1 MEKLPQVPEVL
12 SSTSMFPHI
21 RKTIPFS
28 KRKKII
34 RGGLFYLQRL

>member
-1 MEKLPQVPEVL
+1 MEKLPQVPEAL
-12 SSTSMFPHI
+12 TFMFSHI

-28 KRKKII
+28 KRKTII